1 MERREFRIIK
11 WITGDFEIFIFSK
24 DGEEIEFARPFEKND
39 IEKVKDIVNAARD
52 KGLDLAEW
60 DEYRTH
66 SPSDKIWEEWCHPY
80 FENLHWCLIADND
93 RDYVQKDKR

>member
-1 MERREFRIIK
+1 MNRKFRLVK
-11 WITGDFEIFIFSK
+11 WITGCFELFVLSE

-39 IEKVKDIVNAARD
+39 IEKVKDIVNSARD
-52 KGLDLAEW
+52 KGGIDLAGLE
-60 DEYRTH
+60 EYETS

-93 RDYVQKDKR
+93 RDYVQKDKW